1 MNLNQL
7 RNFKKLAELE
17 NYSRAAKELYIS
29 QPSLTNEVKKLEKEL
44 GYQLF
49 QRIGRGVK
57 LTKYGQELYAVVS
70 ETLNVLD
77 FGLNRINQK
86 FENDM
91 DIMEIACI
99 PTAVGTYLPKELATY
114 KNQFSDKVNF
124 KIYSKLTQ
132 NIVSGVKN
140 GLYDLGISSKLDTYD
155 SLTYIPLY
163 KEPFIVILPE
173 QHPLAKRQQLNVSD
187 LISYTIHTYTPT
199 IPIGKELIEAISPS
213 EYNQLTLQIDA
224 TDEITI
230 AGEVSV
236 TKDPGI
242 VADTMFLN
250 SFNLVKIPLVVLNQ
264 NTRKVY
270 GSFLSSN
277 PKINK
282 IRKIINFL
290 KQN

>member
-7 RNFKKLAELE
+7 RNFKKIAELE

-124 KIYSKLTQ
+124 KIYSKHTQ

>member
-132 NIVSGVKN
+132 DIVSGVKN

-250 SFNLVKIPLVVLNQ
+250 SFNLVKIPLVILNQ

>member
-124 KIYSKLTQ
+124 KIYSKHTQ

-199 IPIGKELIEAISPS
+199 IPIGKELIEAISPT

-242 VADTMFLN
+242 VADTIFLN